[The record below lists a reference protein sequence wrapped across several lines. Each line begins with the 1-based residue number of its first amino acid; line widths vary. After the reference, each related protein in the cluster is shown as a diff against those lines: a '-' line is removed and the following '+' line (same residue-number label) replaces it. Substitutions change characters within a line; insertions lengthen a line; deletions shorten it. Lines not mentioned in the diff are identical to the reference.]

1 MATRTI
7 RRKEVRVIA
16 KSWDEPFGA
25 YLTGAPFRG
34 AAVCAMRLL
43 NHVA

>member
-16 KSWDEPFGA
+16 KSWDKPFGA

-34 AAVCAMRLL
+34 TAVCATRLL